1 MNAMSWKYQPES
13 LMTWCGWKIGTAG
26 RVQKINLDI

>member
-1 MNAMSWKYQPES
+1 

-26 RVQKINLDI
+26 RVQKINLNHLSRTWIRI